1 MSKQQLQRFRNLAAL
16 IFLFAATQ
24 AFTQKPEFTAVAP
37 GWAKNSINTVVFRKN
52 SLASYKDLQYIAY
65 YDSTG
70 HLVLGRRKHNTAN
83 WTLHQT
89 QFIGDTRD
97 AHRSISIIIDGKGYL
112 HCCFDQHDSRL
123 RYTRSTSPGSLE
135 LGPELPMTNANE
147 TRVTYP
153 EFYRLPTGDLLFLY
167 RDGASGN
174 GNLILDRY
182 DTKTGTWTRM
192 QDKLIDG
199 EGKRNAY

>member
-1 MSKQQLQRFRNLAAL
+1 MSNQQLQRFRNLIPILAL
-16 IFLFAATQ
+16 IATQ
-24 AFTQKPEFTAVAP
+24 SRAQKLIPVAQ

-52 SLASYKDLQYIAY
+52 SITSDKTFQYIAF

-70 HLVLGRRKHNTAN
+70 RLVLGRRKLGAASWQLSPSQYT
-83 WTLHQT
+83 
-89 QFIGDTRD
+89 GDTRD
-97 AHRSISIIIDGKGYL
+97 AHRSISIIVDGKGYL

-147 TRVTYP
+147 ARVTYP